1 VNSVTTW
8 LPECTPP
15 PPTQNRKKTEA
26 EKTPAGAGKKRE
38 EKEAGC
44 MNDKRRP
51 VNRPKRIDDDFMNE
65 DWRAWNFPKP
75 RTAVLKLIKTAFR
88 RDIPDDIA

>member
-1 VNSVTTW
+1 
-8 LPECTPP
+8 
-15 PPTQNRKKTEA
+15 
-26 EKTPAGAGKKRE
+26 
-38 EKEAGC
+38 
-44 MNDKRRP
+44 MNDKRPP

-75 RTAVLKLIKTAFR
+75 RTAVLKLIKTALR